1 MSDIANTTFI
11 FSGIAVKCCLLL
23 LCSVFV
29 FVSIFVVVNDSGG
42 SPFEIEI

>member
-11 FSGIAVKCCLLL
+11 FSGIAVKCLLL